1 MDQALIRI
9 LMVEW
14 AHQAFALHA
23 VVCPPLAGCIS
34 QTSNF
39 LNRNKHYRL
48 LYPRDLTLVG
58 RRKIQNVTASSVSPG
73 EGRWL
78 QPGTLDNIR
87 GQLLVPSIGTALE
100 NNPHGLSRTCKCC
113 NRLSIQ
119 TWKKTSSTVSN
130 FNKKSGNSPNQVLLP
145 LKQAGSGA

>member
-1 MDQALIRI
+1 MFQFILGVSDEWIEQALIRI

-23 VVCPPLAGCIS
+23 VVCPPLARCIS

-58 RRKIQNVTASSVSPG
+58 KREKFS
-73 EGRWL
+73 
-78 QPGTLDNIR
+78 
-87 GQLLVPSIGTALE
+87 
-100 NNPHGLSRTCKCC
+100 CK
-113 NRLSIQ
+113 
-119 TWKKTSSTVSN
+119 KM
-130 FNKKSGNSPNQVLLP
+130 
-145 LKQAGSGA
+145 